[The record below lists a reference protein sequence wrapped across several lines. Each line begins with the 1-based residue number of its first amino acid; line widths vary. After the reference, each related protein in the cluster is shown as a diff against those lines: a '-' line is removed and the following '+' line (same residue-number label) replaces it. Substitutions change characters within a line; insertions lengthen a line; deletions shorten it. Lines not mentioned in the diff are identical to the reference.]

1 MPIILYLAA
10 IVAANVLTAKFAPI
24 NLGWALV
31 PVGTLLVG
39 ASFILRDL
47 VQDQVG
53 RRATYKWIALAMLVS
68 GVISYLLGDTLLI
81 MVASAASFIISESTD
96 TEIYSRL
103 KASRAK
109 RILVSG
115 AVGGTL
121 DSAVFVL
128 IGLSPL
134 GSNML
139 PWEAVPAAILGQ
151 VVVKLILQLIGA
163 AALSSMDARKAI

>member
-1 MPIILYLAA
+1 M
-10 IVAANVLTAKFAPI
+10 
-24 NLGWALV
+24 
-31 PVGTLLVG
+31 
-39 ASFILRDL
+39 
-47 VQDQVG
+47 
-53 RRATYKWIALAMLVS
+53 
-68 GVISYLLGDTLLI
+68 LI

-103 KASRAK
+103 KVSRPK
-109 RILVSG
+109 RILISG

-134 GSNML
+134 GSNLL
-139 PWEAVPAAILGQ
+139 PWKAVPAAILGQ